1 MENVALSVRE
11 LKVSYRTI
19 KPMNVKNI
27 FSGKARR
34 SSKFEALHGVSFD
47 VEKGEILG
55 IVGENGSGKSTL
67 LRAVAGIFSPDSGS
81 VDTFGNSVALLA
93 IGVGFKKALSGRE
106 NILLSGLLLGFS
118 KKQITEKMD
127 EIIDFS
133 GLRDFID
140 APVSTYSSGMHSK
153 LAFSITAVLEPD
165 MLLIDEVFSVGD
177 KRFQKKSYDKM
188 RQLISSENRTVII
201 VSHSLETLKKLCT
214 RILWLDS
221 GNVKMIGRPKEV
233 LKAYSEYMS

>member
-1 MENVALSVRE
+1 MENIALSVRE

-19 KPMNVKNI
+19 KPMNIKNM
-27 FSGKARR
+27 FSGKSGRN
-34 SSKFEALHGVSFD
+34 SKFEALHGVSFD

-55 IVGENGSGKSTL
+55 IVGENGSGNSTL

-81 VDTFGNSVALLA
+81 VDTFGNSVSLLA

-118 KKQITEKMD
+118 KKQISEKMD

-133 GLRDFID
+133 GLGDFID
-140 APVSTYSSGMHSK
+140 SPVSTYSSGMHSK

-201 VSHSLETLKKLCT
+201 VSHNLETLKKLCT

-233 LKAYSEYMS
+233 LKAYSEFMS